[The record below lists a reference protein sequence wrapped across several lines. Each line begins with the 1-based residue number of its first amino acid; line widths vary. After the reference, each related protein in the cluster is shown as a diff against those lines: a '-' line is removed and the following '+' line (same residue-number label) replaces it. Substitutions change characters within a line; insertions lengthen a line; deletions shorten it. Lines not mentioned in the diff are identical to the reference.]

1 RDLAAKGAAVRRY
14 HELRIGLMAGIYP
27 LSAKL
32 ELPMVLVAE
41 RLESAHG
48 FIPNLRVV
56 SPDLVRGGQPDPG
69 GLPTLKEAGLR
80 TIICLS
86 GGGAGL
92 VGLLSSGG
100 KSLSENRETQQERA
114 QADKLGLKFISI
126 PLDVFSA
133 PPMESIELF
142 ISTISQ
148 EEHRPAFVHCLHGRD
163 RTGLMTAVYRVVF
176 QNWTADKA
184 YAEMLQCGFDM
195 SRTNLSDAL
204 FAVAKQRAAGRG

>member
-1 RDLAAKGAAVRRY
+1 
-14 HELRIGLMAGIYP
+14 
-27 LSAKL
+27 
-32 ELPMVLVAE
+32 MVLVAE
-41 RLESAHG
+41 RLESAHA

-56 SPDLVRGGQPDPG
+56 SPDLVRGGHPDPG
-69 GLPTLKEAGLR
+69 GLSTLKDAGIS

-86 GGGAGL
+86 GGGSGL
-92 VGLLSSGG
+92 VGLMGG
-100 KSLSENRETQQERA
+100 GRSMGENRETQQERA
-114 QADKLGLKFISI
+114 QADKLGMKFISI

-148 EEHRPAFVHCLHGRD
+148 DEHRPAFVHCLHGRD
-163 RTGLMTAVYRVVF
+163 RTGLITAVYRVVF

-184 YAEMLQCGFDM
+184 YAEMLECGFDM

-204 FAVAKQRAAGRG
+204 FYVAKQRTAGRG